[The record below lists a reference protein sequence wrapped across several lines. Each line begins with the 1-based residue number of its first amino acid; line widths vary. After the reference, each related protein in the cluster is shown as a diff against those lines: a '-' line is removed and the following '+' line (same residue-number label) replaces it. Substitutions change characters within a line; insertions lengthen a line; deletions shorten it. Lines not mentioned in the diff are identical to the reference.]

1 MFFAGF
7 CKSVLFGFYRTV
19 VRVVLNETVLVF
31 SCYEI
36 EEFVFGWRVFPG
48 FFGFFLCGGF

>member
-19 VRVVLNETVLVF
+19 VRVVLNEAVPVF

-36 EEFVFGWRVFPG
+36 EELVFGRSVFAG